1 MKPLKKNPLILFILC
16 CVITGIVEY
25 VIGFIGV
32 YFLHIKLWDY
42 SGLFLN
48 VQGIICFRSIV
59 SFAVMGVVFHYW
71 IEPFAEK
78 VFYKISMNK
87 IRIISAIIL
96 GLFIVDCIFSALFR
110 TPITY

>member
-1 MKPLKKNPLILFILC
+1 
-16 CVITGIVEY
+16 
-25 VIGFIGV
+25 
-32 YFLHIKLWDY
+32 
-42 SGLFLN
+42 
-48 VQGIICFRSIV
+48 
-59 SFAVMGVVFHYW
+59 MGVVFHYW